1 MTIEI
6 RPPAAGELRAA
17 MEAAEAAF
25 GSEIEEHDWERE
37 QKLLPPSRALAAYDG
52 DRPVGLAAAY
62 AFDLSIPGGELP
74 CAGVTW
80 VGVLPSHR
88 RRGILRDFM
97 RRQLDDIRGWGE
109 PIAALWASEAA
120 IYGRFGYG
128 LAAPGLY
135 AKSDPARFALR
146 DDGRPAAAVRLI
158 DADEAFRLF
167 PAVYNAVRARRAGML
182 SRSET
187 WWKELRLADPKE
199 WRRGASQKFYAVAEV
214 DGVAAG
220 YATYRVKSEWED
232 GFARGE
238 VRVVEAFASST
249 AVELELW
256 RFLHG
261 IDLIVK
267 VDVFSVDPG
276 SSVLLNV
283 RDPRALGLKLADALW
298 LRLVDVDAALK
309 ARSYKPAQSVVLEVT
324 DELCP
329 WNAGRYR
336 VGDDAGRTEDT
347 ADLALDVADLAS
359 AYLGAFDFHRL
370 VHAGRAQERREGA
383 AEDATLLFRT
393 DLPPYCPEVF

>member
-6 RPPAAGELRAA
+6 RPPADDELRAA

-25 GSEIEEHDWERE
+25 GEEVEDEAWERE
-37 QKLLPPSRALAAYDG
+37 QKLLPASRALAAFDG
-52 DRPVGLAAAY
+52 GRPVGLAAAY
-62 AFDLSIPGGELP
+62 AFDLSIPGEQLP

-97 RRQLDDIRGWGE
+97 RRQLDDVRGWGE

-128 LAAPGLY
+128 PVPGVL
-135 AKSDPARFALR
+135 AKSNPARFTLK
-146 DDGRPAAAVRLI
+146 DDKASNVAIRLT
-158 DADEAFRLF
+158 DAQEASRLF
-167 PAVYNAVRARRAGML
+167 PPVYDTVRARRAGML

-199 WRRGASQKFYAVAEV
+199 WRRGASQKFYGVAER
-214 DGVAAG
+214 DGNAEG

-232 GFARGE
+232 GFPRGE
-238 VRVVEAFASST
+238 VRVIEVFATSTEA
-249 AVELELW
+249 EREIW
-256 RFLHG
+256 RFLHS
-261 IDLIVK
+261 IDLTVK
-267 VDVFSVDPG
+267 VDVFSLDPA
-276 SSVLLNV
+276 STLFLNV
-283 RDPRALGLKLADALW
+283 RDPRALGLRLGDALW
-298 LRLVDVDAALK
+298 LRLVDLDAALK
-309 ARSYKPAQSVVLEVT
+309 ARSYKPGQSIVLEVT
-324 DELCP
+324 DDLCS

-370 VHAGRAQERREGA
+370 VHAGRAEERSEGA
-383 AEDATLLFRT
+383 AEAATLLFRT
-393 DLPPYCPEVF
+393 ELPPYCPEVF